1 MVPPGITRTQAG
13 GFQFR
18 SSSCTL
24 GLMSKVHGVFNNQDA
39 ASTSAR
45 QSRNTAI
52 DYILETVSW
61 ILLSNNL
68 EEDFSLLVLVFLL
81 VMALGKKIVSP
92 NGMTSFKLCV

>member
-1 MVPPGITRTQAG
+1 MPPGITSTQAG

-24 GLMSKVHGVFNNQDA
+24 GLMSKVHGVFNSQDA

-92 NGMTSFKLCV
+92 NGIASFKPCV